1 MVKKICLSFVIL
13 GFLALG
19 LTSFLRM
26 QNTESLPD
34 SNDSVISSVVETP
47 KKEEETEEKPN
58 FMLTNNFELPINGA
72 SGYASIALDL
82 LADPRSD
89 ANIIKTLKAGQGFTI
104 VFEIGEYWYIKVDN
118 TFGFVPY
125 KNCMINLPD
134 VLPSIIY
141 NITNSEASIMRSLG
155 KDIEN
160 ITDEQLYDVYFYNKR
175 LQKYEYT
182 VPVLYNMAKKIAV
195 VQKNALLNN
204 ESLVIY
210 EGFRP
215 YEVQRKVVENVKALA
230 SVDEEVLAGLTTAP
244 WGMSWFI
251 STGTSNHQK
260 GLAIDTSLAKV
271 ITYEEKTLDGYTYK
285 VPKTYQEYT
294 MPTPMHELSMLS
306 VRFTTPVSSKSP
318 TAWLKASLTLGM
330 KNNIHAQDLQNYCTN
345 AGLTPLAS
353 EWWHFNDLDSLSLE
367 NGNGRFYITN
377 VYSTDLKS
385 ISTLK

>member
-1 MVKKICLSFVIL
+1 MVKKICFSFVIIS
-13 GFLALG
+13 FLILG
-19 LTSFLRM
+19 LTCFLRL

-34 SNDSVISSVVETP
+34 SDDSAISSVVETP
-47 KKEEETEEKPN
+47 KIEEETPKETN
-58 FMLTNNFELPINGA
+58 FILTNNFELPINGA
-72 SGYASIALDL
+72 SGYTSIALDL
-82 LADPRSD
+82 LVDPQIDSSV
-89 ANIIKTLKAGQGFTI
+89 IKTLKAGQGFTI
-104 VFEIGEYWYIKVDN
+104 IFEIGEFWYIKVDD
-118 TFGFVPY
+118 TFGFIPY

-155 KDIEN
+155 KNITN

-175 LQKYEYT
+175 LKKYEYT

-215 YEVQRKVVENVKALA
+215 YEVQKKVVENVKALA
-230 SVDEEVLAGLTTAP
+230 SVDADVLAGLTTAP
-244 WGMSWFI
+244 WGISWFI
-251 STGTSNHQK
+251 STGISNHQK

-271 ITYEEKTLDGYTYK
+271 DTYEEKTLDGYTYK
-285 VPKTYQEYT
+285 VPKTYQEYS
-294 MPTPMHELSMLS
+294 MPTNMHELSMLS

-318 TAWLKASLTLGM
+318 TAWLKASLTPGM
-330 KNNIHAQDLQNYCTN
+330 KNNKHAQDLQNYCTN

-377 VYSTDLKS
+377 VYSTDLNS
-385 ISTLK
+385 IVNLK